1 MAYERFKKLN
11 GKKHDRMIKSLIGM
25 NLSKFNIL
33 VAAFAVAYDAIH
45 LERCQQGEI
54 KQVPSGGPKGNLD
67 SLEKKLFFL
76 LFYLKTYPT
85 FDVLGFHFGLSS
97 GHAHN
102 HVENLMP
109 VLLRSLSD
117 LGVLPARSPGTPE
130 EFLQLVEKYG
140 DILIDGMECACVR
153 PQDEELQKARY
164 SGKKKRQTL
173 KAVVGTT
180 QHRQILFLFCL
191 FAGSIHDYAI
201 LKKVF
206 DPKSKWFHK
215 VNVWLDLGFQGAE
228 TDYGGNSKIHLPH
241 KRQRKSKNNPKP
253 KLTAAQIKHNRNH
266 AKTRVPVEHA
276 IGGMK
281 AFHCLTHRIRNHL
294 DPIIEYLFW
303 LPAGLWNFKIDLSH

>member
-1 MAYERFKKLN
+1 MAYEKFKKLD
-11 GKKHDRMIKSLIGM
+11 GKKHDRKIKAVIGISLT
-25 NLSKFNIL
+25 KFNIL
-33 VAAFAVAYDAIH
+33 LVAFAAAYDAIH

-140 DILIDGMECACVR
+140 DILIDGMECPCVR
-153 PQDEELQKARY
+153 PQDEELQKARF
-164 SGKKKRQTL
+164 SGKKTPH
-173 KAVVGTT
+173 APGT
-180 QHRQILFLFCL
+180 H
-191 FAGSIHDYAI
+191 
-201 LKKVF
+201 
-206 DPKSKWFHK
+206 P
-215 VNVWLDLGFQGAE
+215 LDNAPA
-228 TDYGGNSKIHLPH
+228 NPLPLLPL
-241 KRQRKSKNNPKP
+241 RRKHPRLHALEKGIRP
-253 KLTAAQIKHNRNH
+253 QIKM
-266 AKTRVPVEHA
+266 VPQSECVA
-276 IGGMK
+276 
-281 AFHCLTHRIRNHL
+281 
-294 DPIIEYLFW
+294 
-303 LPAGLWNFKIDLSH
+303 